1 MTAWIALSGYASPGL
16 APHGPDLRRGGLVFD
31 IALPLSQPT
40 LLLDASRD
48 TASLKLF
55 QHPETGFSLV
65 HRQRH
70 GCARHHIVASVP
82 GYGPVQLHF
91 EWTETG
97 AWTLS
102 IVRPAGEVARVSG
115 LGTLPMPQALLAQVC
130 SSATR
135 ASALRWVGLPSKG
148 VPCPATLLGPLTPI
162 ATPTGPVAANWLLA
176 GDLVMTRDG
185 VAVRLSAIRR
195 HLLPGDGMFEPVRL
209 RAPFFGAGSDLLV
222 SGTQKIAMT
231 GVDVEYLF
239 GEDTVLVTARDLA
252 DGTRARL
259 APRPGLL
266 PWVELDTGQNA
277 LILSGACR
285 LALGP
290 HEAEAPGAIDWPRCL
305 EPHETRALVAMKAQ
319 RANRSVA

>member
-16 APHGPDLRRGGLVFD
+16 AQHGPDLRRGVLVFD

-40 LLLDASRD
+40 VLLDASSD
-48 TASLKLF
+48 IACLKLF
-55 QHPETGFSLV
+55 HGPDTGFSLV
-65 HRQRH
+65 HRQPRGFVRH
-70 GCARHHIVASVP
+70 QLMAEAP

-102 IVRPAGEVARVSG
+102 LVRPAGEVSRVSG
-115 LGTLPMPQALLAQVC
+115 LGAMPLPQALLTQAC
-130 SSATR
+130 STAPR
-135 ASALRWVGLPSKG
+135 ASALRWVGLPTEG
-148 VPCPATLLGPLTPI
+148 APCPTTLLGPLTPI
-162 ATPTGPVAANWLLA
+162 ATPGGAVAVNRLLV
-176 GDLVMTRDG
+176 GDLVVTDDG
-185 VAVRLSAIRR
+185 ELVPLRAIRR
-195 HLLPGDGMFEPVRL
+195 HLLPGEGMFEPVHL
-209 RAPFFGAGSDLLV
+209 RAPFFGTGSDLLV
-222 SGTQKIAMT
+222 SGAQKIAMT

-239 GEDTVLVTARDLA
+239 GEDNVLATARDLA

-277 LILSGACR
+277 LVLSGACR
-285 LALGP
+285 LALGSP
-290 HEAEAPGAIDWPRCL
+290 AALVSETIDWPRCL
-305 EPHETRALVAMKAQ
+305 EPHETRALLAMKAQ